1 MIGKVFKIVRT
12 RGAAGLAQAIR
23 SRFGGLWAKPANAF
37 QIYEDRFMGKTGL
50 EIGGPSRVFSK
61 NNIFPVYS
69 LAGQIDNCNFGDTT
83 AWERD
88 VTPGHTFRFNRKKP
102 AGLQYIAEATA
113 LNFIDA
119 GRYDFLLSSHVLEHI
134 ANPLLA
140 LSEWTRLLKKQ
151 GTLVLLLP
159 NKEKTFDHRRPVT
172 TLEHLIEDF
181 QNGTSEDDLT
191 HLPEILVLHDLARDP
206 EAGDMEAFRLRSQR
220 NMENRCLHHH
230 VFDIPLVLSLLN
242 YVKLEVLSAE
252 ELPPHHILLVAQK
265 TSATEKLVDAS

>member
-1 MIGKVFKIVRT
+1 MIGKAFKIART
-12 RGAAGLAQAIR
+12 RGVAGLAQAIR
-23 SRFGGLWAKPANAF
+23 SRFSGLWANPANAF

-83 AWERD
+83 VWERD

-102 AGLQYIAEATA
+102 AGLQYIAEATS
-113 LNFIDA
+113 LKFIDA
-119 GRYDFLLSSHVLEHI
+119 GHYDFLLSSHVLEHI

-191 HLPEILVLHDLARDP
+191 HLPEILALHDLARDP
-206 EAGDMEAFRLRSQR
+206 EAGDIEAFRLRSQR
-220 NMENRCLHHH
+220 NVENRCLHHH
-230 VFDIPLVLSLLN
+230 VFDTSLALSLLN
-242 YVKLEVLSAE
+242 YVKLEVLAVE
-252 ELPPHHILLVAQK
+252 EFPPHHILLVAQK
-265 TSATEKLVDAS
+265 TSATEKLIDAS